1 MLDVKEKKMDV
12 LLMKK
17 EEETKGGKI
26 DFLTKKEIIR
36 IDSTRN
42 EIKKAVDPL
51 V

>member
-1 MLDVKEKKMDV
+1 VFLIEKG
-12 LLMKK
+12 
-17 EEETKGGKI
+17 EETKGGKI

-42 EIKKAVDPL
+42 EIKRVVDLL